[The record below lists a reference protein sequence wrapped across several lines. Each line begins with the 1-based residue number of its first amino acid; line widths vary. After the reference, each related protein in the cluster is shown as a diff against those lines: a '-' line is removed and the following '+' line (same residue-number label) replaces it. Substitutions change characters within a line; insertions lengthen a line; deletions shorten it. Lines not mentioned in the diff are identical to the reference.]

1 MTMSRSNCNF
11 YSGLQIESMFP
22 FFLSQ
27 IFSILRS
34 WSFFLLFSSLLVP
47 SASII
52 FISLLFFPKC
62 PYSAAYSSL
71 IFCFFVLATSNAYQ
85 SLYFSSI
92 HSAWTR
98 SQEWKDWGGCL
109 PPWPWEQWIFLIS
122 LKMLAWG
129 YFEAYMKTEQETELN
144 LLHPKF
150 IILNPVHAKPMVF
163 SEVPQVFSF

>member
-1 MTMSRSNCNF
+1 MSRSNCNF

-34 WSFFLLFSSLLVP
+34 WSFFFPLFFIVGSFCFHNLYLPPLLPQMSLQFRLLISYLLFLCPCHQQCLPVFIFQFYSLCLNSVTGVKRLGWLP
-47 SASII
+47 A
-52 FISLLFFPKC
+52 
-62 PYSAAYSSL
+62 SL
-71 IFCFFVLATSNAYQ
+71 ILRA
-85 SLYFSSI
+85 
-92 HSAWTR
+92 
-98 SQEWKDWGGCL
+98 
-109 PPWPWEQWIFLIS
+109 IFLLS

-129 YFEAYMKTEQETELN
+129 YLEAYMKTEQETKWN

-163 SEVPQVFSF
+163 SEVPQVFSFQG